1 MIQKLKFIKQL
12 CGRALRSFLMPKG
25 ADSGVGFPDYR
36 PRWENRRY
44 PFGPKFE
51 LEIPTYYR
59 EGFKNEIA

>member
-12 CGRALRSFLMPKG
+12 CGRALRSFLN
-25 ADSGVGFPDYR
+25 YQ
-36 PRWENRRY
+36 PRWENHRY

-51 LEIPTYYR
+51 LEIPNYYR